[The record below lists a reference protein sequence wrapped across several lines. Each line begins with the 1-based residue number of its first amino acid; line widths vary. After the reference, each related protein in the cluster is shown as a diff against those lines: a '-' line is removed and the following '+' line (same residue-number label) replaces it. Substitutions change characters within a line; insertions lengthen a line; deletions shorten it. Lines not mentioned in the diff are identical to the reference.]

1 MTLRRLAA
9 GAALAAPAAL
19 AAVVAA
25 QVAAV
30 VGGEYLPDPAYRVD
44 AVREP
49 PVAAARRP
57 LRLAVLGDSTVAGIG
72 AAQADDALPVLVAER
87 VAPALGCR
95 VVVTGFGVSGA
106 RTADVRRE
114 QVPALVGA
122 GFDVVLIVVG
132 ANDVTHVT
140 APWRLAAETAALVRQ
155 AATATAGV
163 VVGGIPEFAT
173 VPALP
178 QPLRAVA
185 GAWADVLRAVQR
197 RSATAAGAVF
207 VDIAALASPRFL
219 GRPESMSTDGYHP
232 SGVGYGLW
240 ADALAP
246 AVLAAA
252 HPTTPAAAPGGRG
265 AGGLRTPTAG

>member
-1 MTLRRLAA
+1 
-9 GAALAAPAAL
+9 APAAL

-155 AATATAGV
+155 AA
-163 VVGGIPEFAT
+163 
-173 VPALP
+173 
-178 QPLRAVA
+178 
-185 GAWADVLRAVQR
+185 
-197 RSATAAGAVF
+197 
-207 VDIAALASPRFL
+207 
-219 GRPESMSTDGYHP
+219 
-232 SGVGYGLW
+232 
-240 ADALAP
+240 
-246 AVLAAA
+246 
-252 HPTTPAAAPGGRG
+252 
-265 AGGLRTPTAG
+265 

>member
-1 MTLRRLAA
+1 GTGAPAARAGAHVGGLRARRGPVGRPRRGAARQRRRPERMTLRRLAA

-106 RTADVRRE
+106 RTADV
-114 QVPALVGA
+114 
-122 GFDVVLIVVG
+122 
-132 ANDVTHVT
+132 
-140 APWRLAAETAALVRQ
+140 
-155 AATATAGV
+155 
-163 VVGGIPEFAT
+163 
-173 VPALP
+173 
-178 QPLRAVA
+178 
-185 GAWADVLRAVQR
+185 
-197 RSATAAGAVF
+197 
-207 VDIAALASPRFL
+207 
-219 GRPESMSTDGYHP
+219 
-232 SGVGYGLW
+232 
-240 ADALAP
+240 
-246 AVLAAA
+246 
-252 HPTTPAAAPGGRG
+252 
-265 AGGLRTPTAG
+265 